1 VSLPRRWV
9 VAALA
14 EAALA
19 ALPVGC
25 TRGEEPTA
33 RPLPSASPSTEGIA
47 LAGLSPGDRL
57 AAATALCAE
66 RAPCEQA
73 RARALLAAAADE
85 REREALRNAASPA
98 LCARAE
104 AALRERLR
112 PAKVNAEGPGHRTLR
127 IVSEHCDGFL
137 LERFIDSTEGR
148 TARALGFDRVKCQ
161 HGGAILE
168 AALDG

>member
-1 VSLPRRWV
+1 VDWQRRSV

-14 EAALA
+14 PAALA
-19 ALPVGC
+19 ALLVGC
-25 TRGEEPTA
+25 SRRDDPTA
-33 RPLPSASPSTEGIA
+33 RPLPSASPSTAGLE
-47 LAGLSPGDRL
+47 LTGLSPGDRL

-66 RAPCEQA
+66 RAPCEPT

-85 REREALRNAASPA
+85 REREALRTAASAA
-98 LCARAE
+98 LCTRAE
-104 AALRERLR
+104 AALRERMR
-112 PAKVNAEGPGHRTLR
+112 PAKVQAEGPGRRTLR

-161 HGGAILE
+161 HGGALLE